1 MPAHPATAGR
11 KAGPVCPRLPWG
23 SKKCFPGGASEN
35 GPRFNRHQGTGRLFP
50 AVFRKNVTAGAPFF
64 YHAPFCCQV
73 KMGRGSSGR
82 RSGPPHR
89 SASRQVR
96 SGFLIFTK
104 PAEKRRA
111 LSVICSPG
119 CQLSGWQG
127 WRLCPAL
134 RARTDIRVPLELKLR
149 HVDGTPRAY
158 GHTQCSQMEPPV
170 RARHSARVRT
180 YAYSVK
186 NYGEACRQFPR
197 SEPFSSGCFRGFALH
212 AGAIKKP
219 ASGRMFRDAGWEK
232 SVL

>member
-64 YHAPFCCQV
+64 LSCPVLLPSKNGQGEFRPAFRSPTPQCV
-73 KMGRGSSGR
+73 PSGAQR
-82 RSGPPHR
+82 FPDFHKACRKKTGPVCYLQP
-89 SASRQVR
+89 
-96 SGFLIFTK
+96 G
-104 PAEKRRA
+104 
-111 LSVICSPG
+111 LSVIRMAGMAFVS
-119 CQLSGWQG
+119 
-127 WRLCPAL
+127 
-134 RARTDIRVPLELKLR
+134 
-149 HVDGTPRAY
+149 GTPRAY
-158 GHTQCSQMEPPV
+158 GHTVSSKV
-170 RARHSARVRT
+170 RGYLLNRYSARVRT
-180 YAYSVK
+180 HAYSVK

-219 ASGRMFRDAGWEK
+219 APGRMFRDAGWEK

>member
-23 SKKCFPGGASEN
+23 GKKCFPGGASEN

-134 RARTDIRVPLELKLR
+134 RARTDTRIL
-149 HVDGTPRAY
+149 
-158 GHTQCSQMEPPV
+158 C
-170 RARHSARVRT
+170 
-180 YAYSVK
+180 K
-186 NYGEACRQFPR
+186 NYGEACRQYPR

>member
-1 MPAHPATAGR
+1 MGCHGR
-11 KAGPVCPRLPWG
+11 KAPFSVWASLACEKRRYSTRLPTLNKPFSCSARYADAGGPAIAGGKAGTVCPRLPWG
-23 SKKCFPGGASEN
+23 GKKCFPGGASEN
-35 GPRFNRHQGTGRLFP
+35 GPRFHRHQGTGRLFP

-134 RARTDIRVPLELKLR
+134 RARTDTRRAGGLR
-149 HVDGTPRAY
+149 PDTLYGTPRAY
-158 GHTQCSQMEPPV
+158 GHT
-170 RARHSARVRT
+170 HT
-180 YAYSVK
+180 
-186 NYGEACRQFPR
+186 
-197 SEPFSSGCFRGFALH
+197 L
-212 AGAIKKP
+212 
-219 ASGRMFRDAGWEK
+219 
-232 SVL
+232 

>member
-1 MPAHPATAGR
+1 MPPRAGR
-11 KAGPVCPRLPWG
+11 PVRCARVFRGAAKNVFPAGHQKMAR
-23 SKKCFPGGASEN
+23 ASIVI
-35 GPRFNRHQGTGRLFP
+35 RGTGRLFP

-82 RSGPPHR
+82 RSGPPRR
-89 SASRQVR
+89 SASLQVR

-134 RARTDIRVPLELKLR
+134 RARTDTRILCKKLR
-149 HVDGTPRAY
+149 GGMPAVP
-158 GHTQCSQMEPPV
+158 
-170 RARHSARVRT
+170 
-180 YAYSVK
+180 
-186 NYGEACRQFPR
+186 
-197 SEPFSSGCFRGFALH
+197 AL
-212 AGAIKKP
+212 
-219 ASGRMFRDAGWEK
+219 
-232 SVL
+232 